1 MSTPLKLTVLT
12 PERRLLSAIA
22 IQELTLTG
30 SEGELQILEGHA
42 PIVGNLETGIF
53 RYRLDTGENSFGVIS
68 SGFFHVSDNHVT
80 VMAETLELHSEIDVD
95 RAKKAQKLAEDT
107 LRDADLEEHR
117 FRKYQLKLQRA
128 LVRQQVGS
136 SSGDKT

>member
-1 MSTPLKLTVLT
+1 MTTPLKLTVLS

-30 SEGELQILEGHA
+30 SEGELQILDGHA
-42 PIVGNLETGIF
+42 PMVGNLETGVF
-53 RYRLDTGENSFGVIS
+53 RYHLENGEISFGAIS

-80 VMAETLELHSEIDVD
+80 VMAETLELRGEIDLD

-107 LRDADLEEHR
+107 LRDAALDEHR

-136 SSGDKT
+136 SGGDKT